1 MLMIGSGLLMDVIVV
16 SLFCYF
22 LCSPRKSAWRI
33 PLEFLL
39 FYGLRFT
46 CLFLFAMQTPK
57 GFYWD
62 YPGFPS
68 LTVPYGWTNDFFYSG
83 HIGACILCFC
93 EFRDCSKGDRSSKCM
108 AGLTVVSIVSLI
120 AQVMVMLVTRGHY
133 TIDLIAGVVIGHYC
147 HLLAFKMTET
157 CCKEENCKDYQA
169 VSKSSHHEDLFGR
182 QSQGA

>member
-1 MLMIGSGLLMDVIVV
+1 
-16 SLFCYF
+16 
-22 LCSPRKSAWRI
+22 
-33 PLEFLL
+33 
-39 FYGLRFT
+39 
-46 CLFLFAMQTPK
+46 
-57 GFYWD
+57 
-62 YPGFPS
+62 
-68 LTVPYGWTNDFFYSG
+68 
-83 HIGACILCFC
+83 
-93 EFRDCSKGDRSSKCM
+93 M